1 MLIVTIGVD
10 ILFFIVASIILFLYV
25 SVIKRGVSTTAH
37 IVNVQQDYAHAYS
50 PSNRGNL
57 MMTYNYKYKYIV
69 NNKEYTGTINSDA
82 SFIRYHY
89 GDTIDVL
96 HSKLIPTLSVTQEV
110 ANKYQTLSP
119 SLLISPILVI
129 VIFNIFMF
137 MI

>member
-1 MLIVTIGVD
+1 MKENIKNPLLDTYQTPFNTPPFDQIENHHYIPAFDEGIKLLNEE
-10 ILFFIVASIILFLYV
+10 IL
-25 SVIKRGVSTTAH
+25 H
-37 IVNVQQDYAHAYS
+37 
-50 PSNRGNL
+50 
-57 MMTYNYKYKYIV
+57 IV
-69 NNKEYTGTINSDA
+69 NNKEYIGTINSDA
-82 SFIRYHY
+82 SFIRYHC

>member
-1 MLIVTIGVD
+1 MLMVAIGVD
-10 ILFFIVASIILFLYV
+10 ILFFIVTSIVLFLYV

-50 PSNRGNL
+50 PSNRVNL

-69 NNKEYTGTINSDA
+69 NNKEYIGTINSDA
-82 SFIRYHY
+82 SFIRYHC